1 MIEGRVDSSGG
12 TNPNLAFSYHTGFN
26 DLYREVTLSLNDLM
40 VNTNGDSLILELD
53 ISKVVDGS
61 YGTVDFVSE
70 SFSHATDVTGITETI
85 SINLQNSFSIK

>member
-53 ISKVVDGS
+53 IAKVVDGP

-70 SFSHATDVTGITETI
+70 SFSHATDETGITETI
-85 SINLQNSFSIK
+85 SNNLQNSFSIK